1 MLVFVYRGPSA
12 SLNWEV
18 SAHVAALLSS
28 EGAASELIH
37 LAEGNAIRMVVSEEV
52 IVEIDRFLSKKFPDR
67 IYRSRELLKR
77 LAPEIAPNP
86 TAIHIQEFLHKLD
99 DGDASI
105 LCSAKLAKVE
115 AFVTWNTRDFIVHG
129 VHKLVDFPIVVPAD
143 ALKLFRKW
151 IEPFLD

>member
-1 MLVFVYRGPSA
+1 MPRPGTRVFFDTSVY
-12 SLNWEV
+12 
-18 SAHVAALLSS
+18 VAALLSC

-37 LAEGNAIRMVVSEEV
+37 LVEDHAIQMVVSEEV
-52 IVEIDRFLSKKFPDR
+52 IVEIDRVLSKKFPDR
-67 IYRSRELLKR
+67 VHRSRELLKR

-86 TAIHIQEFLHKLD
+86 TTDRLKAFLQKLD

-105 LCSAKLAKVE
+105 LCSAHLAKVS
-115 AFVTWNTRDFIVHG
+115 AFVTWNTRDFMAHG
-129 VHKLVDFPIVVPAD
+129 VDALVDFPIVVPAD

>member
-1 MLVFVYRGPSA
+1 MPRPGNRVFFDTSVY
-12 SLNWEV
+12 
-18 SAHVAALLSS
+18 VAALLSS

-37 LAEGNAIRMVVSEEV
+37 LVEDNAIRMVVSEEV
-52 IVEIDRFLSKKFPDR
+52 IVEIDRVLSKKFPDR
-67 IYRSRELLKR
+67 IHRSRELLKR

-86 TAIHIQEFLHKLD
+86 TTDKLKEFLNKLD

-105 LCSAKLAKVE
+105 LCSANLAKVD
-115 AFVTWNTRDFIVHG
+115 AFVTWNTRDFMAHG
-129 VHKLVDFPIVVPAD
+129 VDKLVDFPIVVPAD